1 MSDFIEAT
9 TSSLEALSDQYR
21 AIAHNLANVSTAGY
35 KRRCTSFVQLLQAQ
49 ISGAEEGAAATSG
62 TVVEEMS
69 IDFTQGSLMETG
81 RALDLA
87 LTGKGFFVLET
98 PDGPL
103 YTRHGAF
110 VTNDTGQL
118 VDSAGRIVA
127 GEAGPIVIPPAAN
140 PQNVQVSKDGTLSAS
155 GAGFGK
161 VRLVEFEDESS
172 LLPVGDSC
180 YLPAEG
186 VEPTAATGAAVQQG
200 YQEASNVRAV
210 EELIALITV
219 TRLYE
224 ANLKAIQT
232 QDERLRNILHV
243 AMS

>member
-9 TSSLEALSDQYR
+9 TSSLEALSDEYR

-35 KRRCTSFVQLLQAQ
+35 KRRCTSFVQLLQAKM
-49 ISGAEEGAAATSG
+49 SGAEEAATSG

-69 IDFTQGSLMETG
+69 IDFTQGALTKTG

-87 LTGKGFFVLET
+87 LAGKGFFVLET
-98 PDGPL
+98 PDGPM
-103 YTRHGAF
+103 YTRHGVF
-110 VTNDTGQL
+110 LTNDTGQL

-127 GEAGPIVIPPAAN
+127 GEAGPIVIPPAVN
-140 PQNVQVSKDGTLSAS
+140 PQNVQVSQDGTLSAG
-155 GAGFGK
+155 GAAFGK
-161 VRLVEFEDESS
+161 VRLVEVEDESV

-180 YLPAEG
+180 YRPAEG
-186 VEPTAATGAAVQQG
+186 VEPTAAAGAAVQQG

-210 EELIALITV
+210 EELVALITV
-219 TRLYE
+219 TRMYE

-232 QDERLRNILHV
+232 QDERLRNILQV